1 MSEPLRTPGG
11 AWLVAVLVAAALWAA
26 WSLARHPGFQPVYW
40 LRAGAPV
47 VALALG
53 AGYAQWVARWRA
65 RVDGEREFNVGGKA
79 LFMGFAMVTATL
91 LAWLVVSQAL
101 PATLTALAGGAAEE
115 TGVVV
120 RQVPESTEP
129 DCRFRLEVRSASRAN
144 GAVQRTLDECVA
156 EALWRQAT
164 AGGAVTLHLVT
175 GALGAELVAVVAA
188 TP

>member
-1 MSEPLRTPGG
+1 MSEPLRRTGG

-26 WSLARHPGFQPVYW
+26 WGLARHPGFQPVSW

-47 VALALG
+47 VALLLG

-65 RVDGEREFNVGGKA
+65 PVDAEREFNVGGKA

-91 LAWLVVSQAL
+91 LAWLLVSQAL
-101 PATLTALAGGAAEE
+101 PATVTALAGEAAGEP
-115 TGVVV
+115 GVVV
-120 RQVPESTEP
+120 RKVPESTDP
-129 DCRFRLEVRSASRAN
+129 DCRFRLEVRSASKAN

-156 EALWRQAT
+156 EPLWRQA
-164 AGGAVTLHLVT
+164 AEGGAVTLRLVT

-188 TP
+188 P

>member
-1 MSEPLRTPGG
+1 MPTAGG
-11 AWLVAVLVAAALWAA
+11 AGRVAILVAAALWAG
-26 WSLARHPGFQPVYW
+26 WGLARHPGFQPVSW

-47 VALALG
+47 AALLLG

-65 RVDGEREFNVGGKA
+65 RVDAEREVNVGGKA

-101 PATLTALAGGAAEE
+101 PATLTALAGGLAEE
-115 TGVVV
+115 PGLVV

-129 DCRFRLEVRSASRAN
+129 DCRFRLEVRSASKAN